1 MSTADSR
8 LDTDRHGV
16 PQFSGDPEMLEEYMD
31 RAWDLFYGRE
41 GQDVLQ
47 VATPWH
53 LRAQLSGSAY
63 ESVRRLGHAELRTK
77 GADGKATEDGMKLLL
92 NTLRVAW
99 LWRHL

>member
-47 VATPWH
+47 VATPLH